1 MSKGLVQIRRGTS
14 TLWTSTNTLLKNGEL
29 ALDNTNGR
37 LKVGDGSTL
46 WNSLAY
52 MTTKT
57 LSTSGVPSAG
67 TGVDGDFA
75 IDSTAKV
82 MYGPKAAG
90 AWPAGVSYAGT
101 NGTNG
106 TNGWSPILAV
116 VSNGGTG
123 FVYQIVGWTGGTG
136 SPPSSTN
143 QFIGS
148 SGIVST
154 AAAAQDIRGAAG
166 SAGSAGAGVPTG
178 GATGTFLQKN
188 SATNF
193 DTLWAPV
200 PAGYITTAM
209 QAAALA
215 NSLRGEFTGA
225 SVSPQDLSLAANTF
239 AARGSTGNITAK
251 TIADV
256 GLTFLAATT
265 VAAQTALLNAVTQSL
280 QGMMSA
286 LDKRLVDDLHYD
298 FVADFGGVGN
308 DSTLNDTQFATAL
321 STMPAGAVLFI
332 PAGTFRVS
340 AAIDIN
346 VDKRITFKGVN
357 RYASIIKTTSAT
369 AHIFTKSVA
378 GWYDMWTDLGFQSS
392 VTKTAGAAIN
402 IPIGNN
408 IGMNVY
414 RCWFTGMFQAINA
427 TGNQSANL
435 SVWSDLDISAVTNG
449 GRGIFVN
456 GATINVMIHNVTIN
470 AGAATTSACVEIQS
484 SGAVQVT
491 NCDWIQG
498 TNVVLFNAA
507 SALGAQACYFTN
519 CFFDQPQGSVV
530 KVIGG
535 FTSGRL
541 NFSQCGI
548 APTGNN
554 HAVEVN
560 GTGAGAVGTTTA
572 LPAGIK
578 LASCDI
584 YCAVGT
590 GTGAGIRVNGCQDIT
605 VQNCNITGFNGTG
618 GAAVWITPSI
628 SNQTK
633 VRINGNIMGPNSNL
647 TITNATGVLL
657 DIGSS
662 SLGLLSVTDNSMLGC
677 GTAITDNST
686 ILAGVSKNINN
697 NMGAAAGLSAGLFA
711 PAGVALTA
719 TEAIIAQIPLP
730 ANSCKVGTTFQF
742 AMNGISTAT
751 AMQVKLHIGP
761 LGTIADPAVIATAAT
776 VAGTAG
782 GLDVSGMAQISVV
795 GATAGG
801 SGSARVSAG
810 TMTNTTAV
818 TATGTFNS
826 AVANYATLSAIG
838 AAGGHTVRAA
848 VMEIFSPA

>member
-1 MSKGLVQIRRGTS
+1 MSKGLVQVRRGTS
-14 TLWTSTNTLLKNGEL
+14 ALWTSANTLLKAGEL
-29 ALDNTNGR
+29 AIDTTNAR

-52 MTTKT
+52 MNTKL
-57 LSTSGVPSAG
+57 LSGSGAPTGG
-67 TGVDGDFA
+67 TGVDGDFYIA
-75 IDSTAKV
+75 TSTTTL
-82 MYGPKAAG
+82 YGPKAAG
-90 AWPAGVSYAGT
+90 SWPGGVVLVGT
-101 NGTNG
+101 SG
-106 TNGWSPILAV
+106 TNGWSPQFAV

-123 FVYQIVGWTGGTG
+123 YVLQIVGWVGGTG

-143 QFIGS
+143 QFVGA
-148 SGIVST
+148 SGIVGT
-154 AAAAQDIRGAAG
+154 AAAAQDIRGLQGTAG
-166 SAGSAGAGVPTG
+166 VGVPTG
-178 GATGTFLQKN
+178 GATGTFLLKN
-188 SATNF
+188 SATNY
-193 DTLWAPV
+193 DTLWGPIPNASL
-200 PAGYITTAM
+200 TLAM
-209 QAAALA
+209 QANATA
-215 NSLRGEFTGA
+215 NSLRGEFTGSA
-225 SVSPQDLSLAANTF
+225 AAPQDLAIAANRF
-239 AARGSTGNITAK
+239 PGRSSTGNLIAK
-251 TIADV
+251 TISDA
-256 GLTFLAATT
+256 GFALLAAADS
-265 VAAQTALLNAVTQSL
+265 AAETALLDLATQSVKGL
-280 QGMMSA
+280 LGT
-286 LDKRLVDDLHYD
+286 LDKKLIDNLHYD

-308 DSTLNDTQFATAL
+308 DSTLNDTQMATAL
-321 STMPAGAVLFI
+321 STLPVGAVLFF
-332 PAGTFRVS
+332 PAGTYRF
-340 AAIDIN
+340 AATIDIN
-346 VDKRITFKGVN
+346 VDKRITFRGVN
-357 RYASIIKTTSAT
+357 RYTSIIKTTSAT
-369 AHIFTKSVA
+369 AHIFNKSVA

-392 VTKTAGAAIN
+392 VARTAGAAIN
-402 IPIGNN
+402 IPQGNN

-435 SVWSDLDISAVTNG
+435 SVWSDLDISAVVNG
-449 GRGIFVN
+449 GRGIFIN

-519 CFFDQPQGSVV
+519 CFFDQPQGSVI

-541 NFSQCGI
+541 NFAQCGI

-560 GTGAGAVGTTTA
+560 GTGAGGVGTATA

-584 YCAVGT
+584 YSANGT
-590 GTGAGIRVNGCQDIT
+590 NTGAGVRINGCQDIT
-605 VQNCNITGFNGTG
+605 VQNCNIAGFNGAG

-633 VRINGNIMGPNSNL
+633 VRVNGNILGPNSNL
-647 TITNATGVLL
+647 TLNNATGVLL
-657 DIGSS
+657 DVGSS
-662 SLGLLSVTDNSMLGC
+662 SLGFLSITDNTMIGC
-677 GTAITDNST
+677 TTAITDNST

-697 NMGAAAGLSAGLFA
+697 NMGAANGLSANLFA

-730 ANSCKVGTTFQF
+730 ANSCKVGTTFAF
-742 AMNGISTAT
+742 RASGITTAT
-751 AMQVKLHIGP
+751 ALTVKLHIGP
-761 LGTIADPAVIATAAT
+761 LGTTADPSVMATAASAALT
-776 VAGTAG
+776 TAS
-782 GLDVSGMAQISVV
+782 GLMVNGVVQISAV

-801 SGSARVSAG
+801 SGAAHIAG
-810 TMTNTTAV
+810 GTITAAPAV

-826 AVANYATLSAIG
+826 AVANYATLGFTG

-848 VMEIFSPA
+848 EMVVSGPA